1 MWIPA
6 NRLAKCGRIRLAE
19 AVSQRLARW
28 RGRTAL
34 VTGASSGIG
43 AAIARE
49 LAVGLG
55 MRVAAVARRKAR
67 LDALASAVVAA
78 GGELVP
84 VVADVSDTADIDAAF
99 AEARKHLGGVDLL
112 VNNAGVANMAEIMD
126 GKPADWSQSLDI
138 NVVAPAYCAQLALTD
153 MGEREDTQIINIS
166 SVYAHR
172 DQVPNFALYQASKAA
187 VRALT
192 NTLRA
197 EIANR
202 QLPVRV
208 GMISPGM
215 VATEFRA
222 QATDGRIAYESYFEH
237 YEPLLPED
245 IVDAVMYMLST
256 RPHIQVQDILLS
268 PLGQGL

>member
-1 MWIPA
+1 MAP
-6 NRLAKCGRIRLAE
+6 G
-19 AVSQRLARW
+19 LARW

-43 AAIARE
+43 AAMAAA
-49 LAVGLG
+49 LATSLG
-55 MRVAAVARRKAR
+55 MRVMAIARRRER
-67 LDALASAVVAA
+67 LDALADSVRIA
-78 GGELVP
+78 GGELIP
-84 VVADVSDTADIDAAF
+84 VVADVRQTGELDDAF
-99 AEARKHLGGVDLL
+99 ARIRSELGGLDLL
-112 VNNAGVANMAEIMD
+112 VNNAGVATMAELKD
-126 GKPADWSQSLDI
+126 GTPDDWSRSLDI
-138 NVVAPAYCAQLALTD
+138 NVVAPAYCMQLALED
-153 MGEREDTQIINIS
+153 MSARSEGQIINVS
-166 SVYAHR
+166 SIYAHR
-172 DQVPNFALYQASKAA
+172 DQVPNFAMYQASKAA
-187 VRALT
+187 ARTLT

-222 QATDGRIAYESYFEH
+222 QATQGRVDYASYFEQ
-237 YEPLLPED
+237 YEPLLPDD
-245 IVDAVMYMLST
+245 IVAAACYMLST